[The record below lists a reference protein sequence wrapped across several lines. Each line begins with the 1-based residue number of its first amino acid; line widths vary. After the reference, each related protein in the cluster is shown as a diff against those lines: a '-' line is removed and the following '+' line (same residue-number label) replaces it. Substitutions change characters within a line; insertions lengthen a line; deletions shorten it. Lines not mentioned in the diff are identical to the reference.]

1 MRRDFDIMWAEAG
14 EEVRE
19 IYGKEYLD
27 RLFEGV
33 KGILVI
39 FYFILVFVLDVLED
53 VVVN

>member
-1 MRRDFDIMWAEAG
+1 MRRDFDIMWAEVG

-27 RLFEGV
+27 CLFEGV